1 MAKLS
6 QEILPLLVQLKDKG
20 VTEINVNF
28 SGSGDSGDIDDVYI
42 HVNGEELGWHSDE
55 KRNYISDEQED
66 QLRSEMFE
74 FIDSAIEGRDWVN
87 NDGGFGNVTI
97 YLNSMTADVEY
108 NQRTIDEHSW
118 SDIEIF
124 DI

>member
-6 QEILPLLVQLKDKG
+6 KKILPLLVKLKDKG
-20 VTEINVNF
+20 VTQINVDF
-28 SGSGDSGDIDDVYI
+28 SGSGDSGDIDDIYI
-42 HVNGEELGWHSDE
+42 HVNGEQLGWQIDE

-66 QLRSEMFE
+66 QLRNEMYE

-87 NDGGFGNVTI
+87 NDGGFGSITI
-97 YLNSMTADVEY
+97 YLNSMKADVDY
-108 NQRTIDEHSW
+108 NQRTIEEYSW
-118 SDIEIF
+118 SNIEIF

>member
-6 QEILPLLVQLKDKG
+6 KKILPLLVKLKDKG
-20 VTEINVNF
+20 VTQINVDF
-28 SGSGDSGDIDDVYI
+28 SGSGDCGDIDDVYL
-42 HVNGEELGWHSDE
+42 HVNGKQLAWQIDE

-66 QLRSEMFE
+66 QLRNEMYE

-87 NDGGFGNVTI
+87 NDGGFGSVTI
-97 YLNSMTADVEY
+97 YLNSMTADVDY
-108 NQRTIDEHSW
+108 NQRTIEEYSW
-118 SDIEIF
+118 SNIEIF

>member
-6 QEILPLLVQLKDKG
+6 KKILPLLVKLKDKG
-20 VTEINVNF
+20 VTKINVDF
-28 SGSGDSGDIDDVYI
+28 SGSGDSGDIDDIYI
-42 HVNGEELGWHSDE
+42 HVNGEQLGWQIDE

-66 QLRSEMFE
+66 QLRNEMYE

-87 NDGGFGNVTI
+87 NDGGFGSITI
-97 YLNSMTADVEY
+97 YLNSMKADVDY
-108 NQRTIDEHSW
+108 NQRTIEEYSW
-118 SDIEIF
+118 SNIEIF

>member
-6 QEILPLLVQLKDKG
+6 KKILPLLVKLKDKG
-20 VTEINVNF
+20 VTEINVDF
-28 SGSGDSGDIDDVYI
+28 SGSGDSGDIDDIYI
-42 HVNGEELGWHSDE
+42 HVNGEQLGWQIDE

-66 QLRSEMFE
+66 QLRNEMYE

-87 NDGGFGNVTI
+87 NDGGFGSVTI
-97 YLNSMTADVEY
+97 YLNSMTADVDY
-108 NQRTIDEHSW
+108 NQRTVEEHSW
-118 SDIEIF
+118 SNIEIF